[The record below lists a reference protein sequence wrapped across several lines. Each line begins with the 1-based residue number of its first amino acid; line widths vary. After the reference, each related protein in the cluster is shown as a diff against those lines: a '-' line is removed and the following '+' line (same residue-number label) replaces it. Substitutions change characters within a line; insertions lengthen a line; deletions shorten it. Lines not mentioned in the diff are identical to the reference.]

1 MFESENE
8 VMSANK
14 VADALHIGLNTVYR
28 LIKENKLSAFRTGTR
43 SWHIPRIAL
52 EQYIKESIHKK

>member
-8 VMSANK
+8 VMSANE

-43 SWHIPRIAL
+43 SWHIPRIWN
-52 EQYIKESIHKK
+52 SI

>member
-8 VMSANK
+8 VMSANE
-14 VADALHIGLNTVYR
+14 VADALHVGLNTVYR

-52 EQYIKESIHKK
+52 EQYIKENIHKK